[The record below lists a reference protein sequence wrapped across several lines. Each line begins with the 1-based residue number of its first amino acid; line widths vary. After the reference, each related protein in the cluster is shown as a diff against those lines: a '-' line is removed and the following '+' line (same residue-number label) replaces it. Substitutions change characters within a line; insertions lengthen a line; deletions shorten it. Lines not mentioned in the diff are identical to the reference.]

1 MKEEMLD
8 FFLSDQISTDIFI
21 FFAEKSVLQGS
32 YVDVRSIIVYFTPI
46 TPLSSLFSHKNFPAI
61 IIFALSS

>member
-21 FFAEKSVLQGS
+21 FFAEKSVLQAKQFC
-32 YVDVRSIIVYFTPI
+32 RTPE
-46 TPLSSLFSHKNFPAI
+46 TPRFLFQLHRLIAAF
-61 IIFALSS
+61 